1 MFILTEQQRA
11 LRQELRDFVDTE
23 LLPRAMEI
31 DATGQPP
38 RDIMKKI
45 AQRGYCS
52 AAFSKKLGGGGGGAL
67 EGLMFIE
74 EISRGLASLGF
85 VYTANTFQICYALKD
100 AVTRKQ
106 AEQWLIPAIRG
117 EKILTLA
124 LSEEL
129 GGSDAFA
136 IATSAEKRGGEWVL
150 NGSKYWITNAGIA
163 DGYIVA
169 ARTADST
176 RSRDVILFYVDAR
189 TPGVD
194 DNHRVDMAGLAS
206 SPTGSIRFND
216 CHIPADCLIGSLGTE
231 QSSYHLI
238 QRALLTG
245 RISLAAVSIG
255 LAQAALDAA
264 ASFTS
269 RREYFGRPISSHQG
283 VSFPIAE
290 IQTEISLARNMMY
303 HVADALDAGQP
314 TMVEGAELKYF
325 AAQMAQKACHCCAE
339 LHGAIGF
346 DRKYGVSR
354 LVQDSLMLTTAEGTS
369 QICKVIVSNAV
380 YNNGKV
386 LM

>member
-245 RISLAAVSIG
+245 RISLAAVS
-255 LAQAALDAA
+255 A
-264 ASFTS
+264 
-269 RREYFGRPISSHQG
+269 
-283 VSFPIAE
+283 
-290 IQTEISLARNMMY
+290 
-303 HVADALDAGQP
+303 
-314 TMVEGAELKYF
+314 
-325 AAQMAQKACHCCAE
+325 
-339 LHGAIGF
+339 
-346 DRKYGVSR
+346 
-354 LVQDSLMLTTAEGTS
+354 
-369 QICKVIVSNAV
+369 
-380 YNNGKV
+380 
-386 LM
+386 